1 MFLWI
6 EFMIGNKINFFIEL
20 ALYFSRASGNQ
31 AKKSSGYEEVPWLT
45 YIGSSSFLSVL
56 TDALSD
62 LLYIFIFFQTCNR
75 NDYLAHFLEYYSSHK
90 RREKASQPFAVK
102 EIFTGRRGYRL
113 A

>member
-6 EFMIGNKINFFIEL
+6 EFMISNKIIFFIEL
-20 ALYFSRASGNQ
+20 ALYFS
-31 AKKSSGYEEVPWLT
+31 KKSSGYEEVPWLT

-62 LLYIFIFFQTCNR
+62 LLYIFIFFQTYNR
-75 NDYLAHFLEYYSSHK
+75 NDYLAHFLECYSSHK

-102 EIFTGRRGYRL
+102 EIFNSRRGYGL

>member
-1 MFLWI
+1 MFLWT
-6 EFMIGNKINFFIEL
+6 EFVISNEINLFIEQ
-20 ALYFSRASGNQ
+20 ALYFSKASRNQ
-31 AKKSSGYEEVPWLT
+31 AEKLSGWGEVPWST

-62 LLYIFIFFQTCNR
+62 LLYVFIFFQTCNR
-75 NDYLAHFLEYYSSHK
+75 NDYLAYFLECYSSHK

-102 EIFTGRRGYRL
+102 EIFNGRRGYRL